1 MRKKE
6 THILS
11 FKIILLLGIVIFT
24 IIGIY
29 SIIFQEHYRRYD
41 SKVLGE
47 ENIRTL
53 TSVETSLATVVKN
66 ANEYSK
72 MVLAD
77 NLIQQE
83 MASGDLFDNI
93 SEQSE
98 IIHKLYSIFQF
109 SDYIEAIWLIDEKGQ
124 KLTVGSSADISVE
137 DESKKYEELRKSY
150 GAYKLLLN
158 GTGRQKKLSLVRSYN
173 MLDDFRSV
181 GIIGVDI
188 GYEVFDVVLSNIVNE
203 EDEQIAVLNEK
214 NEVIYQK
221 GKLLEEAELV
231 LVAEKITGSDIM
243 EELVIGNEKYLLGGV
258 RNQKSEWKIIRYM
271 PVQRHIHKNE
281 LVQFN
286 IWSFI
291 IIGMII
297 LICAAAISAMLT
309 KPIQELLQCMKESE
323 HNELVKID
331 KKPLLGEFRVLFNG
345 YNQMVD
351 QIKLLIQSAIDKQR
365 RIRQVEL
372 NEIQEQ
378 MKPHFLYNTLDSIQA
393 LAMMGDSEKVC
404 KLVETLGDFYRKSVS
419 GGRELLTVREEFKI
433 AQDYVEI
440 MLIRFGNSFEF
451 SFHVD
456 EECEDYMLPKLT
468 IQPLVENA
476 FQHGIRAKEQF
487 GKISASAVIEKEKLH
502 IRIADNGEGIPERII
517 EELASTEE
525 PEKGKSLGLRGT
537 IERLRLLYGEMFSY
551 HVENHEL
558 SEIHLFINI
567 KGLRKKENE

>member
-1 MRKKE
+1 MRKREK
-6 THILS
+6 HILG
-11 FKIILLLGIVIFT
+11 FKIILLLGVVIFT

-29 SIIFQEHYRRYD
+29 SIIFQEYYRKYE
-41 SKVLGE
+41 SKMLGE

-53 TSVETSLATVVKN
+53 HSVETSLETVIKN

-72 MVLAD
+72 MIVAD
-77 NLIQQE
+77 NLIQQA
-83 MASGDLFDNI
+83 MASGDLFDNV

-98 IIHKLYSIFQF
+98 TIHKLYSIFQF
-109 SDYIEAIWLIDEKGQ
+109 SDYIEAIWLIDAKGQ

-137 DESKKYEELRKSY
+137 DESKKYEELRKPY
-150 GAYKLLLN
+150 GVYKLMLN
-158 GTGRQKKLSLVRSYN
+158 GTGHQKKLSLVRSYN
-173 MLDDFRSV
+173 MLDGFKSA

-188 GYEVFDVVLSNIVNE
+188 GYDMFDILMSNVIKE
-203 EDEQIAVLNEK
+203 DDEQITVLNEE
-214 NEVIYQK
+214 NEVIYHK
-221 GKLLEEAELV
+221 GNLTNKAELV
-231 LVAEKITGSDIM
+231 SVAEKIRGTEII
-243 EELVIGNEKYLLGGV
+243 EELLIGNEEYLLGGV
-258 RNQKSEWKIIRYM
+258 RSKESNWKVIRYM
-271 PVQRHIHKNE
+271 PVQRHIDKNE

-286 IWSFI
+286 AFSFG
-291 IIGMII
+291 IIGCII
-297 LICAAAISAMLT
+297 LICAAFISAMLT
-309 KPIQELLQCMKESE
+309 KPIQDLLRCMKESE

-331 KKPLLGEFRVLFNG
+331 KKPILGEFRILFNE

-351 QIKLLIQSAIDKQR
+351 QIKILIQSTIDKQR

-404 KLVETLGDFYRKSVS
+404 TLVETLGDFYRKSVS
-419 GGRELLTVREEFKI
+419 GGKALLTIKEEFKI

-440 MLIRFGNSFEF
+440 MQIRFGNSFKF
-451 SFHVD
+451 SYHVD
-456 EECEDYMLPKLT
+456 ETCEDYMIPKLT

-476 FQHGIRAKEQF
+476 FQHGVRAKEQF
-487 GKISASAVIEKEKLH
+487 GEIFASATIEGDVMH
-502 IRIADNGEGIPERII
+502 IQIVDNGVGIPERII
-517 EELASTEE
+517 KELESTDE

-551 HVENHEL
+551 HIKNQNL
-558 SEIHLFINI
+558 SEIHLFIDV